1 MKPLTPYQK
10 REIIRLRG
18 AGYDFKTIDRIV
30 GSGPRQA
37 SNLWYNMPFAKRVAL
52 TKTPASR
59 YSREAEMAR
68 ARKALQHEIT
78 LARQERA
85 TAPPFKVSPLLW

>member
-1 MKPLTPYQK
+1 LVKLTPYQK

-18 AGYDFKTIDRIV
+18 AGYDFKTIARIV
-30 GSGPRQA
+30 GGGRRQA
-37 SNLWYNMPFAKRVAL
+37 SNLWYKIPQEKRVAL
-52 TKTPASR
+52 TKTPAHR
-59 YSREAEMAR
+59 SREEEMAR

-78 LARQERA
+78 LAREERA

>member
-37 SNLWYNMPFAKRVAL
+37 SNLWYNLPHAKRAAL
-52 TKTPASR
+52 TKTPAHN
-59 YSREAEMAR
+59 SREEEVAR

-85 TAPPFKVSPLLW
+85 TAPPFKVRPLLW